1 MAIRPVVLQFVSNL
15 SLEIQFR
22 ALAEDTLTGVAVFR
36 LGLVLFYELDER
48 LSMLYFRYMFKTVIA
63 PIQAWLLSQG
73 RCVGCGTE
81 LSLGKKKNTRFG
93 EQVTCVK
100 CGRIFI
106 HDVKAH
112 KYRRALL
119 EEV

>member
-1 MAIRPVVLQFVSNL
+1 
-15 SLEIQFR
+15 
-22 ALAEDTLTGVAVFR
+22 
-36 LGLVLFYELDER
+36 
-48 LSMLYFRYMFKTVIA
+48 MFKNVIS

-73 RCVGCGTE
+73 RCVGCGKPLT
-81 LSLGKKKNTRFG
+81 SGKRKERKDGTG
-93 EQVTCVK
+93 KITCE

-106 HDVKAH
+106 HNPKTK

>member
-1 MAIRPVVLQFVSNL
+1 
-15 SLEIQFR
+15 
-22 ALAEDTLTGVAVFR
+22 
-36 LGLVLFYELDER
+36 
-48 LSMLYFRYMFKTVIA
+48 MFKSVIA

-81 LSLGKKKNTRFG
+81 LSLGKSKATKFG

-106 HDVKAH
+106 KKDR